1 MANDVLL
8 WGLGTSGQL
17 GVDTA
22 INRSSPA
29 QLTGQWAAAPMG
41 GFAMGTIKSDGT
53 LWMWGNGPI
62 GNNTLINYSS
72 PVQIGTENTW
82 SQLSVANSVGAIKNN
97 GTFWVWGINTSGQ
110 LGLNDVIN
118 RSSPVQVGTEST
130 WSQISMSQ
138 ISSHALAVK
147 NDGTLWGAGSNTNG
161 ALGLNDIIDRSSWT
175 QIGLNTNWS
184 YALGQNNSSF
194 ALKKDGSLWATGGNT
209 NGRLGV
215 GDLINRSSFTQIGT
229 GTDWTR
235 PYSNNINNAVVKT
248 DGTLWMWGALGSGS
262 NGINVPTIGAS
273 TPIQL
278 GTDNNWKVVYG
289 GNTCFAALKT
299 DNSLWVWG
307 AGTNGVLDLN
317 SVINRSSPVQT
328 LLSDTNYNSIS
339 LQWQTLS
346 VYRNAVAVATASPT
360 ASPVATST
368 PTPSPSPSPSPSATI
383 AATPTPSVTPS
394 PTPSPSISPTV
405 TASPTPSPSIS
416 PTVTASPTP
425 SPSISPAVT
434 ASPTASPSN
443 SPSPTPSESPSPT
456 PSESPSPTPSES
468 PSPTPIESPSP
479 TPSESPSPTPIESP
493 SPTPSES
500 PSPTPSESP
509 TPTPSESPSPTPSE
523 SPSPTPSESPSPT
536 PSESPTPTPT
546 DSPMPTAMPI
556 PSLSPT
562 ATPAPTSSGYY
573 YYLLIDCARTYNKVG
588 RTTKTPAQIVATPN
602 WFVGPNLCFVVVG
615 YATGP
620 AYDYDLDAPTSAPIN
635 GCTDPLC
642 SPPAIAPTA
651 STNFVTNSLLPNADG
666 YDYYNQ
672 GTGAGSLSLTF
683 QNSSSSA
690 QAVFVSLFNQST
702 QTMLLSVNGVNY
714 PIYAGQSFSQ
724 TITLKAGN
732 FITIASLM
740 PALYASSTV
749 FGQIYVARPS
759 QCAYFANLTPATRA
773 VEGDEGSLDTSVVNG
788 VSQQRNAYITITQNG
803 DQVKVIETSVD
814 DDNCFNTNIQGLP
827 DVIPLLCS
835 GYPQF

>member
-1 MANDVLL
+1 MGTVFAFGSNNGTYGNGTIANASSPTIVNTQGWYQLPLGGASSVGIGYDNNIYSCGLNNNGQLGDNTVVAKSSFVQITSNGL
-8 WGLGTSGQL
+8 WQSVKGGYSFIALKNDGSIWSWGNNNGGQCGLGDTNRRSSMVQIGSDTDWASISNSSYGNVTAAIKNNGTLWCWGVNAFGAYGNNNAISASSPIQVGTASNWSQVSCGDASFAVKTDGTLWSTGYGANGYTGINTTVTSSSWTQIGSGTDWYSCNTIGTSPLAIKKNGTLWVWGDNTSGQL
-17 GVDTA
+17 GNNTVVKV
-22 INRSSPA
+22 SSPIQVVGSWTMA
-29 QLTGQWAAAPMG
+29 ASHGTGYIG
-41 GFAMGTIKSDGT
+41 IKSDGT
-53 LWMWGNGPI
+53 CWAWGSNSVGQVGQ
-62 GNNTLINYSS
+62 GNVINYSS
-72 PVQIGTENTW
+72 PVQVLSGVADLYIGYGFIGK
-82 SQLSVANSVGAIKNN
+82 S
-97 GTFWVWGINTSGQ
+97 F
-110 LGLNDVIN
+110 
-118 RSSPVQVGTEST
+118 VQ
-130 WSQISMSQ
+130 
-138 ISSHALAVK
+138 
-147 NDGTLWGAGSNTNG
+147 
-161 ALGLNDIIDRSSWT
+161 
-175 QIGLNTNWS
+175 
-184 YALGQNNSSF
+184 
-194 ALKKDGSLWATGGNT
+194 
-209 NGRLGV
+209 
-215 GDLINRSSFTQIGT
+215 
-229 GTDWTR
+229 
-235 PYSNNINNAVVKT
+235 
-248 DGTLWMWGALGSGS
+248 
-262 NGINVPTIGAS
+262 
-273 TPIQL
+273 
-278 GTDNNWKVVYG
+278 
-289 GNTCFAALKT
+289 
-299 DNSLWVWG
+299 
-307 AGTNGVLDLN
+307 AGT
-317 SVINRSSPVQT
+317 Q
-328 LLSDTNYNSIS
+328 
-339 LQWQTLS
+339 
-346 VYRNAVAVATASPT
+346 PT
-360 ASPVATST
+360 TT
-368 PTPSPSPSPSPSATI
+368 
-383 AATPTPSVTPS
+383 
-394 PTPSPSISPTV
+394 
-405 TASPTPSPSIS
+405 
-416 PTVTASPTP
+416 
-425 SPSISPAVT
+425 
-434 ASPTASPSN
+434 
-443 SPSPTPSESPSPT
+443 
-456 PSESPSPTPSES
+456 
-468 PSPTPIESPSP
+468 
-479 TPSESPSPTPIESP
+479 
-493 SPTPSES
+493 

-509 TPTPSESPSPTPSE
+509 T
-523 SPSPTPSESPSPT
+523 PT

-827 DVIPLLCS
+827 DVIPLVCS
-835 GYPQF
+835 GYPTV